1 MFCLLV
7 HRIDPYSGQNVRTSG
22 RNEDVPFAEGL
33 VVIGSTKRPHRKI
46 ALPGHLQMSAHQ
58 SSGYDK

>member
-1 MFCLLV
+1 V
-7 HRIDPYSGQNVRTSG
+7 HRIDPYAGQNMRTGG

-33 VVIGSTKRPHRKI
+33 VVIGSTKRPHRQV

-58 SSGYDK
+58 SAGYDK